1 MEGVE
6 DRGKQYAKPLTASV
20 DPRLVTKGRFGNQNV
35 TVVNE
40 NCCSPPLDRSEK
52 DGNKVHD
59 MSGCSIDPKD
69 MTLRV
74 RCDTKSF
81 GPSHRSAKVRTDVVE
96 IRAMGHGRR
105 NQEPGKGIRSIH
117 LGAEEGTPG
126 SVTFVSCEQLVDID
140 KLIKG
145 ATTRNRGVH
154 IYDNALI
161 PFWTWEFDVIIG
173 VVRINSSGTPR
184 QVSFT
189 HSSALG
195 SAVLFVK
202 KKMGS
207 FRIYD
212 ILIYVKT
219 REEHVEHLSLINGD
233 GIHVDPS
240 KIEAIAKSLT
250 ILTQKG
256 KVFDWGEEHELAFQT
271 LKDKLCNV
279 PILALPD
286 GPEDFVVYCD
296 ASGIGLGCVFMQR
309 GKVIAYASRQ
319 LKIHVKNY
327 TTRNLELGVVV
338 FALKIWR
345 HYLYGTKSVIYT
357 DHNSL

>member
-195 SAVLFVK
+195 SAEVAFL
-202 KKMGS
+202 
-207 FRIYD
+207 
-212 ILIYVKT
+212 
-219 REEHVEHLSLINGD
+219 
-233 GIHVDPS
+233 GIDKWFIENFS
-240 KIEAIAKSLT
+240 KIAKSLT
-250 ILTQKG
+250 ILTPENLQHIFSQKELNMRYRRWIELFSDYNCEIRYHPGKTNESSIKDRTLMAQKEAVDESAGLQKG
-256 KVFDWGEEHELAFQT
+256 LDEMI
-271 LKDKLCNV
+271 KLRN
-279 PILALPD
+279 D
-286 GPEDFVVYCD
+286 GVLYYLDQIWYWW
-296 ASGIGLGCVFMQR
+296 LGMK
-309 GKVIAYASRQ
+309 KVIANM
-319 LKIHVKNY
+319 L
-327 TTRNLELGVVV
+327 VV
-338 FALKIWR
+338 FDLLKGLR
-345 HYLYGTKSVIYT
+345 AEHQSHLACSDTT
-357 DHNSL
+357 